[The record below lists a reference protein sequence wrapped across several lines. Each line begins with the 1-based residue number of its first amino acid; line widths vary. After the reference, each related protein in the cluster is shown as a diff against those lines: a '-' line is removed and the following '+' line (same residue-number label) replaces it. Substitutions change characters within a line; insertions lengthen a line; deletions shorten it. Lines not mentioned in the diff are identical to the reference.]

1 MRTRSTLL
9 VVALAVAILAG
20 CAGGQMGGGIASSGP
35 AVDAPKFSVGSRWV
49 YRGKDGYR
57 QSINWEETHVVTAIG
72 ADGIT
77 VRVTATGAMA
87 AERTE
92 ILASPG
98 VVRVGAV
105 SEFESDRFDPALIR
119 YQFPLTQGQSW
130 SQTMRNANKPPNPFG
145 AIQRRVVVDGY
156 ESVTTPAGTFNAVR
170 MRIIMQ
176 LDDGTVWRFPTEC
189 NYVVWYAPEV
199 GAMVKE
205 TQRSYY
211 VEKEGL
217 SGAAVPG
224 QNATIEL
231 VSYTAGR

>member
-1 MRTRSTLL
+1 MGTRSTML
-9 VVALAVAILAG
+9 VVALAAGVLAG
-20 CAGGQMGGGIASSGP
+20 CAGGPIAGGGATSGP
-35 AVDAPKFSVGSRWV
+35 AAEAPKWSVGSRWV

-57 QSINWEETHVVTAIG
+57 QSINWEETHEVTAIG

-77 VRVTATGAMA
+77 VRVTAKGAFD

-92 ILASPG
+92 LLSSPG

-130 SQTMRNANKPPNPFG
+130 TQSMRNADKPPNPFG
-145 AIQRRVVVDGY
+145 AIQRRVLVDGY

-176 LDDGTVWRFPTEC
+176 LDDGTVWRYPTEC
-189 NYVVWYAPEV
+189 NYIVWYAPEV

-205 TQRSYY
+205 TQRSFYR
-211 VEKEGL
+211 EKEGVA
-217 SGAAVPG
+217 GASVPG